1 MGTGDCR
8 FFFCV
13 FEILYIFLQL
23 YMHVH
28 ASVTAGTVCP
38 AAIYA
43 VQTIYIPTN
52 NADYIKYRTKKSEQ
66 FLSPSIIVCLSK
78 YPPPVLLFGGDTPFY
93 LISLRNQRFLFDG

>member
-52 NADYIKYRTKKSEQ
+52 NADYIKYRTQK
-66 FLSPSIIVCLSK
+66 PHPISK
-78 YPPPVLLFGGDTPFY
+78 IHPHRY
-93 LISLRNQRFLFDG
+93 LRGIFDEKYLDEIF